1 MLRIQL
7 PNVSFY
13 VGSTSPKQI
22 VFISDRSYLRLNE
35 LDFKQLPLDVSEFSV
50 YSIKPLMYLFQIIIQ
65 AIASLLVIM
74 YSVLHISGE
83 FKEIKASADL
93 DNKSWDTYKNIPSF
107 YTFSHRG
114 KAFAGWLSFLIVL

>member
-13 VGSTSPKQI
+13 VRSTSPKQI

-35 LDFKQLPLDVSEFSV
+35 LDFKQLPLDVSECSV

-114 KAFAGWLSFLIVL
+114 KAFAG

>member
-1 MLRIQL
+1 MQSLA
-7 PNVSFY
+7 
-13 VGSTSPKQI
+13 
-22 VFISDRSYLRLNE
+22 
-35 LDFKQLPLDVSEFSV
+35 
-50 YSIKPLMYLFQIIIQ
+50 YLFQIIIQ

-74 YSVLHISGE
+74 YSVLHIAGE

-114 KAFAGWLSFLIVL
+114 KAFAG